1 MTTGAV
7 SLVETAL
14 RAGVEVCFANPG
26 TTEMPIVVALDK
38 VPGMRAVLCLFE
50 GVCTGAADGWA
61 RMTGRPA
68 ATLLHLGPGFSNGL
82 ANLHNAR
89 RARTPVVN
97 WIGDHA
103 THHRAFDAPL
113 TSDIKALSDSV
124 GWSRTVTSA
133 QHMADASLAA
143 VEAALGPPGRVA
155 SLIIPADCQWEPGP
169 AILTVRPSTGL
180 RPAAIPE
187 LQEAVRLLRAGGG
200 GMLLGGNALTE
211 RGLRAAA
218 RIADATSCSVWI
230 ETFPSRHERGRHL
243 PDFPYLPYFPE
254 QGREALA
261 NVVSLVLAGASEP
274 VAFFA
279 YPGQPSRF
287 APDGAKVHTLA
298 DPNSGVDAALAL
310 ESLAEELSSTA
321 STDARWLKDKQ
332 SFAPSGQHLDP
343 DNLGRS
349 IAALAPEGA
358 IIVNEAA
365 TTGLLWNQ
373 AHAANAAPHTSLGLT
388 GGSIGQGLPAALGA
402 ALACPDRR
410 VIAYQADGS
419 GLYTLQA
426 LWTMARESANVTV
439 VICANRCYRILQI
452 ELARATKDPC
462 PRGLALTDLARPAI
476 DWVELAKGFGVP
488 ACSVRTDTEFAAAFT
503 HSLAEPGPSLI
514 EAVLV

>member
-14 RAGVEVCFANPG
+14 QAGVEVCFANPG
-26 TTEMPIVVALDK
+26 TTEMPIVVALDR

-68 ATLLHLGPGFSNGL
+68 VTLLHLGPGFANGI

-113 TSDIKALSDSV
+113 TSDIKALTDSV
-124 GWSRTVTSA
+124 GWTRNVISA
-133 QHMADASLAA
+133 EQIAEASLAA
-143 VEAALGPPGRVA
+143 VQTALGPPGRVA
-155 SLIIPADCQWEPGP
+155 SLIIPADCLWDLGP
-169 AILTVRPSTGL
+169 APLTARPLPGLEQASTL
-180 RPAAIPE
+180 A
-187 LQEAVRLLRAGGG
+187 LQEAARLLCRVGG
-200 GMLLGGNALTE
+200 GMLLGGKALTE

-218 RIADATSCSVWI
+218 RVAAVAGCGVWI

-254 QGREALA
+254 QACEALA
-261 NVVSLVLAGASEP
+261 KVTGLVLAGARDP

-287 APDGAKVHTLA
+287 SPAGAELLMLA
-298 DPNSGVDAALAL
+298 DPDEGVDAALAL
-310 ESLAEELSSTA
+310 EALAQELGAPTA
-321 STDARWLKDKQ
+321 NDKRWSQ
-332 SFAPSGQHLDP
+332 ETPAFAPGGRQLDP
-343 DNLGRS
+343 DNLGRA

-358 IIVNEAA
+358 ILVNEAG

-373 AHAANAAPHTSLGLT
+373 AHAALAPPHTSLGLT
-388 GGSIGQGLPAALGA
+388 GGSIGQGLPTALGA

-410 VIAYQADGS
+410 VIAFQADGC

-426 LWTMARESANVTV
+426 LWSMARESANVTV
-439 VICANRCYRILQI
+439 VVCANRRYRILQI
-452 ELARATKDPC
+452 ELARVTKEPG
-462 PRGLALTDLARPAI
+462 PKALSLTDLTRPAI

-488 ACSVRTDTEFAAAFT
+488 ACSVRTDSEFAASFT
-503 HSLAEPGPSLI
+503 RTLAESGPSLI
-514 EAVLV
+514 EAVLA